1 MAQLERAKQEK
12 FDSESRLETTQQI
25 VANLKESAEK
35 HINWKEKCQVSY
47 TR

>member
-25 VANLKESAEK
+25 VANLKEAAEK
-35 HINWKEKCQVSY
+35 HINWKEKCQVSH